1 MVDASFA
8 GFQARS
14 PTVGAYQPASLV
26 DALMWRRKVAD
37 SFYKIPRKV
46 HRCADYR
53 YLNGNAVKLLNALAC
68 QFTGHNNGNL
78 TAAWTVMR
86 DQHGFRSPTTLDR
99 ARKGLLDA
107 NLIKLSRQGGLGRCS
122 LYAVTWLQIN
132 PCDGK
137 LDIQPTTLPPR
148 IDWNQQ
154 LRSEPARA
162 KHRKTPTGAS
172 RLCWRTITSRA
183 F

>member
-1 MVDASFA
+1 M
-8 GFQARS
+8 
-14 PTVGAYQPASLV
+14 
-26 DALMWRRKVAD
+26 DALKWRMKMAD

-46 HRCADYR
+46 HRSADFRHLSSHAKALLISLVYQF
-53 YLNGNAVKLLNALAC
+53 YGN
-68 QFTGHNNGNL
+68 NNGDL

-132 PCDGK
+132 PCNGK

-148 IDWNQQ
+148 TDWNQQ
-154 LRSEPARA
+154 QRSEPARA
-162 KHRKTPTGAS
+162 KHRKSADVVAIGIKHAGAVK
-172 RLCWRTITSRA
+172 
-183 F
+183 